1 MEYRKICNGI
11 VIIKKFLSIEQQNE
25 LINKIINP
33 IIDKKYFW
41 KENGEL
47 NFMNLRGRHYCN
59 LDDYEHNELLKNMSS
74 RLMKIV
80 QDIDITM
87 PDCNPTHLLTLYYKT
102 NRGIGWHKDNG
113 SNDGDLD
120 SPVISFTIGNS
131 CIFEYKPYCWNTS
144 ESTINKQNK
153 FNKTKYSVQ
162 LDSDDVIIFDGNRD

>member
-41 KENGEL
+41 KANGEL

-59 LDDYEHNELLKNMSS
+59 SDDYEHNELLKNMSS

-87 PDCNPTHLLTLYYKT
+87 PDCNPTPLLTLYYKT

-120 SPVISFTIGNS
+120 SLGLTMLVLALEEQIRQKTGKEFSLVNDSSF
-131 CIFEYKPYCWNTS
+131 S
-144 ESTINKQNK
+144 ELGDTFSSPLNLAMFI
-153 FNKTKYSVQ
+153 KTKIK
-162 LDSDDVIIFDGNRD
+162 DD